1 MKKILISTAVA
12 AIFAATTLFTVSNDD
27 SLSTLFEDN
36 VEALADTESPDP
48 SRPLGHHLETCGQLF
63 YKYDYLAAHCVNLIE
78 VCDRNSNNRCNP
90 TICTNHN

>member
-12 AIFAATTLFTVSNDD
+12 AIFAATTLFIVSNDD

-36 VEALADTESPDP
+36 VEALADTEGPDQ

-63 YKYDYLAAHCVNLIE
+63 YKYDYLAAYCVNLIE
-78 VCDRNSNNRCNP
+78 VCDRNSNNGCNP
-90 TICTNHN
+90 TICTNHK